1 MLTPPDGDGDGAFFA
16 GVESLEVDPRV
27 RAAYAELA
35 NAAEILAGSI
45 SSNTIPVEGADGGE
59 LKENIRKEL
68 NSPFMSAAKL
78 RQEATFAFVSMTL
91 MAEEFAKK
99 IGEVLMMA
107 FLTDTLEAVC
117 PGRYRV
123 ASAHRQVPLSYV
135 YSTADEKCRI
145 KGYTGDIGIYDQV
158 VKRWVMFIAMDAVG
172 TRPGTDWHSSSQSPA
187 CVEAAGQAICA
198 AMMNEDRGGWAL
210 VVLTNFSNMRVFA
223 CDLPRIR
230 NGCPPGT
237 STAVPAGVTTRATGD
252 NAGDGAVVPISD
264 TTLAESDN
272 FSSDHGSIHEGR
284 GEALADDVVFGTPI
298 VYRSGIISDPAAKVA
313 ALVSSLSKAM
323 LQVLAGTGGRTVPA
337 TFSEATGICSSDD
350 DSSSGA
356 SSDGDDGVSGN
367 GRPAQWLCQP
377 QWRRTESCGETYR
390 ATQGSTAKKSDQ
402 QNKGTWPVA

>member
-1 MLTPPDGDGDGAFFA
+1 
-16 GVESLEVDPRV
+16 
-27 RAAYAELA
+27 
-35 NAAEILAGSI
+35 
-45 SSNTIPVEGADGGE
+45 
-59 LKENIRKEL
+59 
-68 NSPFMSAAKL
+68 
-78 RQEATFAFVSMTL
+78 
-91 MAEEFAKK
+91 
-99 IGEVLMMA
+99 
-107 FLTDTLEAVC
+107 
-117 PGRYRV
+117 
-123 ASAHRQVPLSYV
+123 
-135 YSTADEKCRI
+135 
-145 KGYTGDIGIYDQV
+145 
-158 VKRWVMFIAMDAVG
+158 
-172 TRPGTDWHSSSQSPA
+172 
-187 CVEAAGQAICA
+187 
-198 AMMNEDRGGWAL
+198 MMNEDRGGWAL
-210 VVLTNFSNMRVFA
+210 VVLTNFSYMRVFA

-230 NGCPPGT
+230 NGGPPGT
-237 STAVPAGVTTRATGD
+237 STAVSAGVTTRATGD
-252 NAGDGAVVPISD
+252 NAGDGAVPFSD

-323 LQVLAGTGGRTVPA
+323 LQVLAGTGGNA

-390 ATQGSTAKKSDQ
+390 ATQGSSAKKSDQ